1 MTASVFP
8 AAASAGCSRMG
19 TSRPPLSCSAAH
31 SAWRDTSFGEQVS
44 GEDLLG
50 GVRVRENDH
59 VGPLVHGPVAGQRVV
74 VVVEHEVADH
84 GDAARVQRID
94 IGLTGMGY
102 KTDKYRIVFA
112 GKYDEIR
119 EICDKVPE
127 LVAYMPPKIS
137 IFAEGD
143 QTILVT
149 PHPSL
154 YAGIAGDR
162 LDPVMFHRWAS
173 DLESILHDVRT
184 AE

>member
-1 MTASVFP
+1 
-8 AAASAGCSRMG
+8 
-19 TSRPPLSCSAAH
+19 
-31 SAWRDTSFGEQVS
+31 
-44 GEDLLG
+44 
-50 GVRVRENDH
+50 
-59 VGPLVHGPVAGQRVV
+59 
-74 VVVEHEVADH
+74 
-84 GDAARVQRID
+84 
-94 IGLTGMGY
+94 
-102 KTDKYRIVFA
+102 
-112 GKYDEIR
+112 
-119 EICDKVPE
+119 
-127 LVAYMPPKIS
+127 MPPKIS